1 MANHIE
7 ETGMT
12 FAPVRTFIVGAAVLA
27 ALSGQAIAQQ
37 RVLTSPQ
44 EVARCLCQEQAIGTL
59 RQQMDAGKAAVDREK
74 AEIDAMDRDLA
85 QQKTRVDPNNA
96 TSVEVFKTLLD
107 QRDAKWDTL
116 KNVTEVSYLE
126 ANDRYNTAVLGFQAS
141 CGGTMYEMKALEIA
155 KSNLVC
161 PK

>member
-1 MANHIE
+1 MSPAS
-7 ETGMT
+7 
-12 FAPVRTFIVGAAVLA
+12 VRTLILGAMAIA
-27 ALSGQAIAQQ
+27 ALTAPAAAQQ
-37 RVLTSPQ
+37 RILNSPQ
-44 EVARCLCQEQAIGTL
+44 EIARCLCQELAISTL
-59 RQQMDAGKAAVDREK
+59 RQQMDAGKAAVDKEK

-107 QRDAKWDTL
+107 QRDAKWDNL
-116 KNVTEVSYLE
+116 KNVTEMSYLE

-141 CGGTMYEMKALEIA
+141 CGGTLYNLEALAIA
-155 KSNLVC
+155 RSNLVC

>member
-1 MANHIE
+1 MN
-7 ETGMT
+7 
-12 FAPVRTFIVGAAVLA
+12 FARVRTLILGAAVVATLTAPA
-27 ALSGQAIAQQ
+27 ASQQ

-44 EVARCLCQEQAIGTL
+44 EIARCLCQEQAINTL

-107 QRDAKWDTL
+107 QRDAKWNNL
-116 KNVTEVSYLE
+116 KMVTEMSYLE

-141 CGGTMYEMKALEIA
+141 CGGTLYNLEALAIA

>member
-1 MANHIE
+1 MSVAPLRTLI
-7 ETGMT
+7 
-12 FAPVRTFIVGAAVLA
+12 FAATAVA
-27 ALSGQAIAQQ
+27 ALAGPAASQQ

-44 EVARCLCQEQAIGTL
+44 EIGRCLCQEQAVNTL

-74 AEIDAMDRDLA
+74 AEIDAMDRDLT
-85 QQKTRVDPNNA
+85 QQKARVNPAND

-107 QRDAKWDTL
+107 QRDAKWDHL
-116 KNVTEVSYLE
+116 KTVTEMSYLE

-141 CGGTMYEMKALEIA
+141 CGGTMYNLEALAIA

>member
-1 MANHIE
+1 MS
-7 ETGMT
+7 
-12 FAPVRTFIVGAAVLA
+12 FAPLRTLIAAAAAVA
-27 ALSGQAIAQQ
+27 ALAGPAASQQ

-44 EVARCLCQEQAIGTL
+44 EIARCLCQEQAINML
-59 RQQMDAGKAAVDREK
+59 RQQMDTGKAAVDREK
-74 AEIDAMDRDLA
+74 AEIDAMDRDIA
-85 QQKTRVDPNNA
+85 QQKPKVNPANE

-107 QRDAKWDTL
+107 QRDAKWDRL
-116 KNVTEVSYLE
+116 KAVTEMSYLE

-141 CGGTMYEMKALEIA
+141 CGGTMYNLEALAIA

>member
-1 MANHIE
+1 MRL
-7 ETGMT
+7 TS
-12 FAPVRTFIVGAAVLA
+12 VRTLIFGVVALA
-27 ALSGQAIAQQ
+27 ALTGPAAAQQ

-44 EVARCLCQEQAIGTL
+44 EIARCLCQEIAIADL
-59 RQQMDAGKAAVDREK
+59 KLKNDAGKAAVEREK

-96 TSVEVFKTLLD
+96 TSIEVFKTLLD
-107 QRDAKWDTL
+107 QRDAKWDNL
-116 KNVTEVSYLE
+116 KNVTEMSYLD

-141 CGGTMYEMKALEIA
+141 CGGTMYNMEALAIA

>member
-1 MANHIE
+1 MSPAS
-7 ETGMT
+7 
-12 FAPVRTFIVGAAVLA
+12 VRTLILGAAAIA
-27 ALSGQAIAQQ
+27 ALTGPAAAQQ
-37 RVLTSPQ
+37 RMLNSPQ
-44 EVARCLCQEQAIGTL
+44 EVARCLCQEQAISTL
-59 RQQMDAGKAAVDREK
+59 RQQMDAGKAAVDKEK

-107 QRDAKWDTL
+107 QRDAKWDNL
-116 KNVTEVSYLE
+116 KNVTEMSYLE

-141 CGGTMYEMKALEIA
+141 CGGTLYNVEALAIA
-155 KSNLVC
+155 RSNLVC

>member
-1 MANHIE
+1 MRL
-7 ETGMT
+7 
-12 FAPVRTFIVGAAVLA
+12 APVQILFFGAA
-27 ALSGQAIAQQ
+27 ALVALTGPASAQQ
-37 RVLTSPQ
+37 RTLTSPQ
-44 EVARCLCQEQAIGTL
+44 EIARCLCQEQAIDTL

-74 AEIDAMDRDLA
+74 AEVDAMDRDLA

-141 CGGTMYEMKALEIA
+141 CAGTMYDMKALATA

>member
-1 MANHIE
+1 
-7 ETGMT
+7 MT
-12 FAPVRTFIVGAAVLA
+12 FAPVRTFIIGAAAIA
-27 ALSGQAIAQQ
+27 ALNGPAAAQQ

-44 EVARCLCQEQAIGTL
+44 EIGRCLCQEIAIADL
-59 RQQMDAGKAAVDREK
+59 KQKNDAGKAAVDRGK

-107 QRDAKWDTL
+107 QRDAKWDNL
-116 KNVTEVSYLE
+116 KNVIEMSYLE

-141 CGGTMYEMKALEIA
+141 CGGTMYEMKALETA